1 MSPRWHDRGLTN
13 SAKLVEEGLDV
24 NSKQLS
30 ITEIQ
35 FLCPRTNLLLDVR
48 VPSDVDSLAKAWG
61 GEVHISCPRCGRDH
75 DFKMREAYLEHVLR
89 AARFDVSMSR

>member
-1 MSPRWHDRGLTN
+1 MSGSRPP
-13 SAKLVEEGLDV
+13 
-24 NSKQLS
+24 S

-35 FLCPRTNLLLDVR
+35 FLCPHTNRLLDVDG
-48 VPSDVDSLAKAWG
+48 PSDVDSLAKAWG

-89 AARFDVSMSR
+89 AARSGTSISR